1 MGYISLNK
9 IQDESQV
16 AKEENAQAKEKTQED
31 ACKVQVDPHPTI
43 FNFEDILLITRKFQH
58 LGEPEDTIVER
69 LKLLSTSA
77 EVEETFIVF
86 KLSSIN
92 CYCHRKTENKLF

>member
-1 MGYISLNK
+1 MGCSILLVRVPHWEIDCSYTNRFSISIIHFSLNK

-43 FNFEDILLITRKFQH
+43 FNFEDIL
-58 LGEPEDTIVER
+58 
-69 LKLLSTSA
+69 
-77 EVEETFIVF
+77 
-86 KLSSIN
+86 
-92 CYCHRKTENKLF
+92 